1 MGHALAR
8 EDVDAFLEAV
18 VDMRA
23 ARRFAGLDWRDLD
36 LPHRH
41 AARACLAAAD
51 FL

>member
-8 EDVDAFLEAV
+8 EDVDAFLETL

-23 ARRFAGLDWRDLD
+23 APRFAGFDWRDLD

-41 AARACLAAAD
+41 AARACFFADD